1 MRLSKVLG
9 SLMVVAFGL
18 AASSAVADEEAYK
31 ISAGAGKVTVNSVGH
46 WHVNKEYPWKL
57 KCADATLAKDKFTLG
72 ENTAT
77 VSGGK
82 GECELKGGVC
92 SGDKCKNFSE
102 KVKL

>member
-1 MRLSKVLG
+1 MLG
-9 SLMVVAFGL
+9 SVLVVALSLVG
-18 AASSAVADEEAYK
+18 ASAGADEQAYTVA
-31 ISAGAGKVTVNSVGH
+31 AGAGKVTVSAVGH

-57 KCADATLAKDKFTLG
+57 KCADTVLAKDKFTLA
-72 ENTAT
+72 ETTAT